1 MNSTTLW
8 TMALVTSGIV
18 AGTCGGQTKEWDRR
32 FGGSAY
38 DLCYSIQQ
46 TADGGTIML
55 GVSNSGAD
63 GDKTEAA
70 RGLRDYWLVK
80 VGANGTK
87 EWDRRF
93 GGASDEFGKSVQ
105 QTRDGGYILGGYSY
119 SGVGGDKTQA
129 SRGQSDYWIVK
140 TDAAGVKQW
149 DRRFG
154 GTAPEKLEHVLQTA
168 DGGYLLGGYSESGAG
183 GDKTEASRGG
193 WDYWIVKVDST
204 GTKEWDKRFGGDSW
218 EALSGLAQAA
228 DGGFVLGGY
237 SFSGAGGDK
246 TEPAWGDADFWI
258 VKVDANG
265 TKQWDRRFGGAN
277 WDALYCLQPTSD
289 GGYILAGDSESGADG
304 DKTEASR
311 GSSDYWVVKVN
322 STGAKQWDKRLGGT
336 GWDSPDSI
344 IQTADGGYLLGGSS
358 DSGVGG
364 DKTEPTRGDQDFWV
378 VKVDAGG
385 RKMWDRRFGGAD
397 TEWLYSVGQARDG
410 DYLLGGHSA
419 SGTEGDNS
427 QPSRGEF
434 DFWLVKVNVQPPDAY
449 ESDGLMG
456 MAKRLFN
463 GRTQQHSI
471 HEPGDI
477 DWGKLIVGTH
487 GVTGVT
493 IETFGAT
500 GDTELWVYK
509 GIGGPFVAYNDDIRP
524 GNPFSRIRLGALSSG
539 TYYVRVVAYGNH
551 TAIPAYSLKA
561 RWTTRYARDAYESD
575 NHLSSA
581 KRIRNHQIQ
590 RRTIHLAGNKD
601 WAKFTISR
609 GGARRI
615 LIQTSGRSGDTEL
628 RLYSRAGRRLAFNDN
643 GGPGLFSRI
652 TRSALPAGTY
662 YIQVRE
668 KGNDGTIA
676 AYTLYTKWIQR

>member
-1 MNSTTLW
+1 MNSTTIW

-32 FGGSAY
+32 FGGNASDAGRFV
-38 DLCYSIQQ
+38 QQ
-46 TADGGTIML
+46 TVDGGYVAF
-55 GVSNSGAD
+55 GSSSSDASGD
-63 GDKTEAA
+63 RSEAT
-70 RGLRDYWLVK
+70 RGGSDYWLVK
-80 VGANGTK
+80 MDANGTK
-87 EWDRRF
+87 VWDRRF
-93 GGASDEFGKSVQ
+93 GGSASDVGAAVQ
-105 QTRDGGYILGGYSY
+105 QTRDGGYILGGDSQ

-129 SRGQSDYWIVK
+129 SRGLADYWIVK
-140 TDAAGVKQW
+140 VDANGVKQW

-154 GTAPEKLEHVLQTA
+154 GTSWEFLYQVLQTQ
-168 DGGYLLGGYSESGAG
+168 DGGYLLGGYSVSGAG
-183 GDKTEASRGG
+183 GDRTEASRGN
-193 WDYWIVKVDST
+193 
-204 GTKEWDKRFGGDSW
+204 
-218 EALSGLAQAA
+218 
-228 DGGFVLGGY
+228 
-237 SFSGAGGDK
+237 
-246 TEPAWGDADFWI
+246 ADFWI
-258 VKVDANG
+258 VKTDGNG
-265 TKQWDRRFGGAN
+265 TKQWDRRFGG
-277 WDALYCLQPTSD
+277 
-289 GGYILAGDSESGADG
+289 
-304 DKTEASR
+304 TEA
-311 GSSDYWVVKVN
+311 DYLE
-322 STGAKQWDKRLGGT
+322 SMCQA
-336 GWDSPDSI
+336 
-344 IQTADGGYLLGGSS
+344 ADGGYLLGGSS
-358 DSGVGG
+358 ISGLGGDKSEGSRGGYDYWIVKVDTNGVKQWDKRFGGGADEQFSSLQPTTDGGFLLGGHTSSGVGG
-364 DKTEPTRGDQDFWV
+364 DKTEASRGDSDFWIVKTDANGTKQWDKRFGGTEADLVGSICQATDGGYLLAGSSESGVGGDKSEGTRGEFDYWL
-378 VKVDAGG
+378 VKVDARG
-385 RKMWDRRFGGAD
+385 RKKWDRRFGG
-397 TEWLYSVGQARDG
+397 TESEYLKGVWQTREGGYILGGYSHSEADG
-410 DYLLGGHSA
+410 DK
-419 SGTEGDNS
+419 S
-427 QPSRGEF
+427 QASRGGR
-434 DFWLVKVNVQPPDAY
+434 DYWIVKMAVRPPDAY

-456 MAKRLFN
+456 TAKRLFN

-493 IETFGAT
+493 IETFGAA

-524 GNPFSRIRLGALSSG
+524 GNPFSRVRLGALSSG

-652 TRSALPAGTY
+652 TRSTLPAGTY

-676 AYTLYTKWIQR
+676 AYTLYAKWIQQ